1 MPVVLLIALLVQD
14 PNGAAAAGTITWN
27 QPAPVVAE
35 APAAPPPPTL
45 PAWALADPFGWERAQ
60 CSPLIRKDATLE
72 ACQARVR
79 TDLAANLGDA
89 LPATLRPPAVQECR
103 RSEDGYAVDC
113 GAPARPD
120 RASPVLREQDCG
132 TRHASVKPP
141 GQCHQPAL
149 QQVQHAAFIAQR
161 GGLHV
166 HHVQIPDQ
174 ARLVLVLGQAQ
185 RLARRLCPHC
195 KQPADLDED
204 ALRLAG

>member
-1 MPVVLLIALLVQD
+1 MPVVLLIALLIQD

-35 APAAPPPPTL
+35 APAAPPPVL

-120 RASPVLREQDCG
+120 RPSPALREQDCG
-132 TRHASVKPP
+132 TRMVRQRE
-141 GQCHQPAL
+141 GG
-149 QQVQHAAFIAQR
+149 AAFTSDCRPVAGEERDEGLRIR
-161 GGLHV
+161 LGGN
-166 HHVQIPDQ
+166 D
-174 ARLVLVLGQAQ
+174 
-185 RLARRLCPHC
+185 
-195 KQPADLDED
+195 
-204 ALRLAG
+204 